1 MSESARPTGSGDPS
15 PPTSDAADEPRG
27 HGEGPADELQTLTR
41 PPRAR
46 WRETVSVLLA
56 NRLAAAG
63 LVVLALLVLAA
74 VLADVVAPF
83 GFADGDLTRRLQ
95 PPSAEHWL
103 GTDELGRDIL
113 SRIVFGARVS
123 LQVAA
128 VAVGISLVAGTLI
141 GLIAGYRGGWIDALL
156 MRMMDVLFSFPVVLL
171 AIAIVAVL
179 SPSLVNTMIAIGVV
193 FTPIFARVVRGSVL
207 SVREEV
213 FVRAARSLGASD
225 WRIVSRHVLPNVA
238 APVIVQTSLSLA
250 FAILTEAALSYL
262 GIGVQ
267 PPRPAW
273 GLMLLDAQ
281 GFIAVGAW
289 WMSVFPGLAIFLT
302 VMALNLVGDG
312 LRDALDPRQRS
323 IIQSRGAGA

>member
-1 MSESARPTGSGDPS
+1 VSEGADLQQPTGH
-15 PPTSDAADEPRG
+15 PRS
-27 HGEGPADELQTLTR
+27 
-41 PPRAR
+41 RAR
-46 WRETVSVLLA
+46 ETLSALWS

-63 LVVLALLVLAA
+63 LIVLALLILAA
-74 VLADVVAPF
+74 VFADQVAPYF
-83 GFADGDLTRRLQ
+83 YTDDDLARRLQ
-95 PPSAEHWL
+95 PPSSDHWF
-103 GTDELGRDIL
+103 GTDELGRDVL
-113 SRIVFGARVS
+113 SRVIYGARVS
-123 LQVAA
+123 LQVGA
-128 VAVGISLVAGTLI
+128 VAVGISLVLGTLI
-141 GLIAGYRGGWIDALL
+141 GLIAGYRGGWIDAVL
-156 MRMMDVLFSFPVVLL
+156 MRTMDVLFSFPVVLL

-213 FVRAARSLGASD
+213 YVRAARSLGASD
-225 WRIVSRHVLPNVA
+225 WRIVTRHVLPNVA

-281 GFIAVGAW
+281 GFIATGQW
-289 WMSVFPGLAIFLT
+289 WMSIFPGLAIFLT

-312 LRDALDPRQRS
+312 LRDALDPKQRS
-323 IIQSRGAGA
+323 IIQSRGV

>member
-1 MSESARPTGSGDPS
+1 MSVPDDRHEPEASRGDEGSSRPVS
-15 PPTSDAADEPRG
+15 PPPPEKRLQSADAPSEP
-27 HGEGPADELQTLTR
+27 
-41 PPRAR
+41 R
-46 WRETVSVLLA
+46 WRETLSALLA

-63 LVVLALLVLAA
+63 LLVLLLLILAA
-74 VLADVVAPF
+74 VFAEVVAPYPF
-83 GFADGDLTRRLQ
+83 TDGDLARRLE
-95 PPSAEHWL
+95 PPTADHWF
-103 GTDELGRDIL
+103 GTDELGRDVL
-113 SRIVFGARVS
+113 SRVIFGARVS
-123 LQVAA
+123 LQVGA
-128 VAVGISLVAGTLI
+128 VAVGISLVLGTLI
-141 GLIAGYRGGWIDALL
+141 GLVAGYRGGWVDAIL
-156 MRMMDVLFSFPVVLL
+156 MRTMDVLFSFPVVLL

-213 FVRAARSLGASD
+213 FVRASRSLGASD
-225 WRIVSRHVLPNVA
+225 WRIISRHVLPNVA

-281 GFIAVGAW
+281 GFIATGAW
-289 WMSVFPGLAIFLT
+289 WMSLFPGLAIFLT
-302 VMALNLVGDG
+302 VMSLNLVGDG
-312 LRDALDPRQRS
+312 LRDALDPKQRS
-323 IIQSRGAGA
+323 IIQSRGVT

>member
-1 MSESARPTGSGDPS
+1 VSDQQLEAPTERSRSRLAESWSA
-15 PPTSDAADEPRG
+15 
-27 HGEGPADELQTLTR
+27 
-41 PPRAR
+41 
-46 WRETVSVLLA
+46 LLA
-56 NRLAAAG
+56 NRLAAVG
-63 LVVLALLVLAA
+63 LVVLALLILAA
-74 VLADVVAPF
+74 LFADVIAPYSF
-83 GFADGDLTRRLQ
+83 TDGDLTRRLE
-95 PPSAEHWL
+95 PPSGAHL
-103 GTDELGRDIL
+103 FGTDELGRDVF
-113 SRIVFGARVS
+113 SRVIYGARVS
-123 LQVAA
+123 LQVGA
-128 VAVGISLVAGTLI
+128 VAVGISLVLGTTI
-141 GLIAGYRGGWIDALL
+141 GLVAGYRGGWIDAVL
-156 MRMMDVLFSFPVVLL
+156 MRMMDILFSFPVVLL

-213 FVRAARSLGASD
+213 YVRAARSLGASD
-225 WRIVSRHVLPNVA
+225 VRILTRHVLPNVA
-238 APVIVQTSLSLA
+238 APIIVQTSLSLA

-281 GFIAVGAW
+281 QFIATGAW
-289 WMSVFPGLAIFLT
+289 WMSIFPGLAIFLT

-323 IIQSRGAGA
+323 IIQSRGVDA

>member
-1 MSESARPTGSGDPS
+1 VSETALDQPTG
-15 PPTSDAADEPRG
+15 
-27 HGEGPADELQTLTR
+27 PAR
-41 PPRAR
+41 SRRA
-46 WRETVSVLLA
+46 ETWSALLA

-63 LVVLALLVLAA
+63 LVVLVLLVLAA
-74 VLADVVAPF
+74 VLAEAIAPYPYT
-83 GFADGDLTRRLQ
+83 AGDLTRRLE
-95 PPSAEHWL
+95 PPSVAHWF
-103 GTDELGRDIL
+103 GTDELGRDVF
-113 SRIVFGARVS
+113 SRVVFGARVS
-123 LQVAA
+123 LQVGA
-128 VAVGISLVAGTLI
+128 VAVGISLVLGTAI
-141 GLIAGYRGGWIDALL
+141 GLVAGYRGGWIDALL
-156 MRMMDVLFSFPVVLL
+156 MRAMDILFSFPVVLL

-213 FVRAARSLGASD
+213 YVRAARSLGASD
-225 WRIVSRHVLPNVA
+225 WRILGRHVLPNVA
-238 APVIVQTSLSLA
+238 PPIIVQTSLSLA

-281 GFIAVGAW
+281 QFIATGAW
-289 WMSVFPGLAIFLT
+289 WMSIFPGLAIFLT

-323 IIQSRGAGA
+323 VIQARGAGA